1 MEYYKKRNFGDHLC
15 DFITTSLILSLS
27 YIFIASALDVLYFNN
42 IPSKYCCCNMENLNY
57 YYENFESNNNSF
69 FSNHSSISD
78 DTSTPFCLNLFN
90 VSNTNDIKPQHSNII
105 PLTELY
111 DKYGNSINQSG
122 QYIELNPTMRK
133 ITEKYK
139 LNLNNPILKFSTFAK
154 YIRKF
159 ILMFNNCNQLVM
171 YGYTVLSQDYL
182 DNNCSIFLQ

>member
-1 MEYYKKRNFGDHLC
+1 M
-15 DFITTSLILSLS
+15 ILNHN
-27 YIFIASALDVLYFNN
+27 IA
-42 IPSKYCCCNMENLNY
+42 
-57 YYENFESNNNSF
+57 
-69 FSNHSSISD
+69 
-78 DTSTPFCLNLFN
+78 
-90 VSNTNDIKPQHSNII
+90 NII

-139 LNLNNPILKFSTFAK
+139 LNLNNPILKFSIFAK

-171 YGYTVLSQDYL
+171 YGYMFYRFY
-182 DNNCSIFLQ
+182 CSTKGLFR